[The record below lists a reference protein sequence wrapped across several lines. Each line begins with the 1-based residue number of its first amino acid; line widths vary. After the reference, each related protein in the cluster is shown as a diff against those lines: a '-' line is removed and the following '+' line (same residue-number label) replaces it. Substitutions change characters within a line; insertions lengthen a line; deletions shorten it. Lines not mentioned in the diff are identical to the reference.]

1 MDLYVLKHDHFD
13 WQCNVL
19 SLELIRNLTG
29 FYVVEGTMNM
39 DSICPHAQV
48 NFLKSTMQ
56 LVLYLN
62 ILSIAN
68 QGRFSSVIA
77 GILWKI

>member
-1 MDLYVLKHDHFD
+1 MDLYVLKHDRFD
-13 WQCNVL
+13 WQRNVL
-19 SLELIRNLTG
+19 SLKLIRNLTG
-29 FYVVEGTMNM
+29 FYVVEGTTNM
-39 DSICPHAQV
+39 DSIYVHTRTGK
-48 NFLKSTMQ
+48 FFKIDYMQ

-77 GILWKI
+77 GIL